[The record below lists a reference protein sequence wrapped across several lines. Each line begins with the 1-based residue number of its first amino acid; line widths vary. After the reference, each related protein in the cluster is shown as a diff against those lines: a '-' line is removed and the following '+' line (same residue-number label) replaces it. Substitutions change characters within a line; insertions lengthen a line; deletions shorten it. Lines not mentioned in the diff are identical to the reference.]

1 MLLIL
6 EDVDYQRTVLD
17 QLRGQVQEV
26 QRKLS
31 LSLIYLEALKQ
42 VSNTAA
48 DLKPE
53 SDAIW
58 KFQCYQLVMDFAMR
72 RCLPPPLNVF
82 AYLWLGTASLVRL
95 ARNAIS
101 QGRFVQKEQ
110 PPLIIMMDAMKGQRL
125 SDRDYHYWRQ
135 KALEYSNGITGV
147 NEKTPQKQAE
157 RMLLILEDVDYQRT
171 VLDQL
176 RGQVQEVQRKLSL
189 SLIYLEALKQVSSS
203 KNDPTSLSS
212 MQQQQTTLHYISRQ
226 SPYPGTKIQRFPVP
240 DKYVP
245 WEVMWLDYEPVAYT
259 RPRAQ
264 FPGPEHGATLGLKP

>member
-1 MLLIL
+1 
-6 EDVDYQRTVLD
+6 
-17 QLRGQVQEV
+17 
-26 QRKLS
+26 
-31 LSLIYLEALKQ
+31 
-42 VSNTAA
+42 
-48 DLKPE
+48 
-53 SDAIW
+53 
-58 KFQCYQLVMDFAMR
+58 
-72 RCLPPPLNVF
+72 
-82 AYLWLGTASLVRL
+82 
-95 ARNAIS
+95 
-101 QGRFVQKEQ
+101 
-110 PPLIIMMDAMKGQRL
+110 MKGQRL

-240 DKYVP
+240 DNP
-245 WEVMWLDYEPVAYT
+245 TSSGGWSRMICSSSFHRATAAYST
-259 RPRAQ
+259 RWGTSREHSLRNHLI
-264 FPGPEHGATLGLKP
+264 FPPF